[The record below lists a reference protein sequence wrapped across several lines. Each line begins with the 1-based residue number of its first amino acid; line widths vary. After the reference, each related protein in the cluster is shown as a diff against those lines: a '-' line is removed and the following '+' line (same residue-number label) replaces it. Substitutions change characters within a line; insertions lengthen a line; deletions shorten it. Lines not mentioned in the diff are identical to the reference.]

1 MNKKV
6 KRKSGRFL
14 RFLAFMFIWVV
25 PLVYIGFIA
34 IDITTTTPT
43 DTPEGTR
50 VVFSVW
56 ALVILGILLL
66 VYVLNIR
73 KRLLSV
79 LHVSDIQG
87 RPVPAFWRF
96 IQLVEYAVSFALLIG
111 AVYVISALSNVLYT
125 FAIISLISGSV
136 GHLLLMIDSAMRE
149 KYYQE
154 DKLLGKII

>member
-1 MNKKV
+1 
-6 KRKSGRFL
+6 
-14 RFLAFMFIWVV
+14 
-25 PLVYIGFIA
+25 
-34 IDITTTTPT
+34 
-43 DTPEGTR
+43 
-50 VVFSVW
+50 VW